1 MQGLKR
7 HDLKGEKR
15 KGLGR
20 GFKGESGT
28 GRRSWDIIMTG
39 SQVVTLGG
47 GAMMVLYVRGVL
59 LVKQSCRKSR
69 RHQTPGQLF
78 FRRP

>member
-20 GFKGESGT
+20 GFRGESGT

-47 GAMMVLYVRGVL
+47 GAMMVLYV
-59 LVKQSCRKSR
+59 QS
-69 RHQTPGQLF
+69 F
-78 FRRP
+78 FTKGINVPSQFNSP